1 LAPFW
6 DELRPK
12 RSVLAAQSSL
22 QRKFSAQLHQN
33 CSPIS
38 GGHLPAVLSSLCQSG
53 RRKHARLVVPV
64 EHPGTMQY
72 RGAIWQFCG
81 CTGAYGEDTI
91 PQSRMPLMERSM
103 PTAMTRPLKIGLFL
117 SVAERVSGSRWTLS
131 ATARHAE
138 AAGFDSLWVADM
150 VRRRDI
156 ATSSKQ

>member
-1 LAPFW
+1 
-6 DELRPK
+6 
-12 RSVLAAQSSL
+12 
-22 QRKFSAQLHQN
+22 
-33 CSPIS
+33 
-38 GGHLPAVLSSLCQSG
+38 
-53 RRKHARLVVPV
+53 
-64 EHPGTMQY
+64 MQY

-117 SVAERVSGSRWTLS
+117 SVAERASGSRWNTLS